1 MADITMCTDNHC
13 IKKNSCYRYTATPS
27 KYYQSYFAEQVRED
41 GECEYYIAVRPE
53 RPITVKKP
61 KGTAD

>member
-1 MADITMCTDNHC
+1 MADITMCTDKKC
-13 IKKNSCYRYTATPS
+13 KRKNSCYRYTATPS

-41 GECEYYIAVRPE
+41 DECEYFIAVRAKT
-53 RPITVKKP
+53 RTVKQP